1 MDVPVDA
8 ELGLHLIHHLV
19 EADFDVGHIRCQNEE
34 YGGAVGPLAVTER
47 RCARGDITL
56 QKFEGI
62 KPSLEQEDLR
72 ELEDTLR
79 GPSRS

>member
-19 EADFDVGHIRCQNEE
+19 EADFDVGHIRYQNEE
-34 YGGAVGPLAVTER
+34 YEGALGPLEVAER

-56 QKFEGI
+56 QKFEEI
-62 KPSLEQEDLR
+62 KTSLGQEDPR
-72 ELEDTLR
+72 ELEDTLQ